1 MEDYFPR
8 RRSGFESIRGSDRRS
23 NHNMG
28 PGNCI
33 ITGPTTMK
41 ELDCSENVS
50 QTGETLLNPK
60 RGIGTSLWQV
70 HDDSRQNG
78 HYEQKLSEIMRPKR
92 KIDAEID
99 CNDGYEIPS
108 S

>member
-1 MEDYFPR
+1 
-8 RRSGFESIRGSDRRS
+8 
-23 NHNMG
+23 
-28 PGNCI
+28 
-33 ITGPTTMK
+33 MK
-41 ELDCSENVS
+41 ELNCSKNVS
-50 QTGETLLNPK
+50 RTGETFLNPK

-70 HDDSRQNG
+70 HDESRQNG
-78 HYEQKLSEIMRPKR
+78 HYKQKLSEIMRPKR

>member
-1 MEDYFPR
+1 
-8 RRSGFESIRGSDRRS
+8 
-23 NHNMG
+23 MG

-33 ITGPTTMK
+33 ITGPTTIK

-50 QTGETLLNPK
+50 QTGETALNPK

-78 HYEQKLSEIMRPKR
+78 HYKQKLSEIMRPKR